1 LHKLHQLCNKY
12 IYYNTYSNKAI
23 NYSEL
28 ILDIQSLL
36 FNKKQENLLAIH
48 NPNSNKISN
57 KKSNKIS
64 NKKSNKISI
73 KKSIKNKKCKKG
85 YRIDKKTL
93 KCQKILY

>member
-1 LHKLHQLCNKY
+1 MHKLHQLCNKY

-36 FNKKQENLLAIH
+36 FNKKQHNLLAIPNTNP

-57 KKSNKIS
+57 KKLNTIS
-64 NKKSNKISI
+64 IKISI
-73 KKSIKNKKCKKG
+73 KDKKCKKG
-85 YRIDKKTL
+85 YRINKKTL
-93 KCQKILY
+93 KCQKI